1 MKIDHRRAVTA
12 LFIVVALGT
21 SSGAYATDVM
31 YARLNGAAVYDATT
45 NLTWISNGD
54 LALTDTFGV
63 SGIYYGSMTWDT
75 AQSWI
80 GAMNA
85 ANYLGFNNWQLPTT
99 LQPDPT
105 CSTQLSGGVS
115 DGSDCTGSQIGN
127 LFYNALGGVDSQDIA
142 TTHNA
147 NYNLFSN
154 LQCIFDTCQN
164 YWSGTEYAPDPTNQA
179 WVSDLSSGYDQFFT
193 VKSFNAGALVVRP
206 GDVAAVPVPPAVW
219 LFGSGMV
226 GLLGVIR
233 KRKAA
238 Y

>member
-1 MKIDHRRAVTA
+1 MKIDHCRAATA
-12 LFIVVALGT
+12 LFIVVALGA
-21 SSGAYATDVM
+21 SAEAYATDVM
-31 YARLNGAAVYDATT
+31 YSRLNGAAVYDATT
-45 NLTWISNGD
+45 NLTWISNAD

-63 SGIYYGSMTWDT
+63 SGIYYGSMTWNT

-80 GAMNA
+80 GAMNS

-127 LFYNALGGVDSQDIA
+127 LFYNGLGGVNFQNIA
-142 TTHNA
+142 TVHNA

-154 LQCIFDTCQN
+154 LQSSFDTFQN
-164 YWSGTEYAPDPTNQA
+164 YWSGTAYALDPTNEA
-179 WVSDLSSGYDQFFT
+179 WVSDLSQGYDQFFDF
-193 VKSFNAGALVVRP
+193 KSSNYGALVVRP

-219 LFGSGMV
+219 LLAS
-226 GLLGVIR
+226 GLLGLVGMCR
-233 KRKAA
+233 QRRR
-238 Y
+238 